1 MYLLSGPQL
10 PRLPLSL
17 GQIVF
22 ENVYESFK
30 IVSIVYKMSLKDEK
44 ISFSEQISARLHRW
58 VQRTSIKVRNEKA
71 QSVRINNE
79 ENQDVISESQ
89 VNKSNP
95 RDVISESQVNKSNPR
110 EDFARRSRESRSY
123 EELEKALKDLI
134 NNCVTSSSV
143 SREGNDNTNINIT
156 REKNNNMKL
165 ETTTKTNCKNVGEC
179 VSPSGSDCVQE
190 KNYSVTS
197 LETNVDALPH
207 CDPKQSDVGETLTKK
222 KVKESSEKT
231 TVNENEANVF
241 SLEENEGNVEHEE
254 RDGEDFNNFSN
265 AFDSCEI
272 NSSLSNVN
280 KGLNTPIDRLSLETT
295 SSQNVARRLDKKP
308 PLRRIQSEGD
318 ALELK
323 LCFKDNDV
331 TEFAATC
338 IRHAEKKRCSDTT
351 PVYRSVDS
359 SSLFSKL
366 DYEGSELESSFQ
378 CSISNLPDDKES
390 DDILKNVQTIPEVSL
405 GQVDDETD
413 GNLSTVLEHVSL
425 SQRPSSLSFPLETPK
440 RRNKTSSLKNKV
452 FRHSPSTPPRSV
464 LSSSVPVPSPSVPVP
479 ISPQSSLSSPNSS
492 RSTPSPKFRRF
503 PCQPVFYI
511 PKSNES
517 RTSPNSTRSGLVGE
531 QSKEYL
537 I

>member
-1 MYLLSGPQL
+1 
-10 PRLPLSL
+10 
-17 GQIVF
+17 
-22 ENVYESFK
+22 
-30 IVSIVYKMSLKDEK
+30 MSLKDEK
-44 ISFSEQISARLHRW
+44 ISFSDQISARLHRW

-89 VNKSNP
+89 
-95 RDVISESQVNKSNPR
+95 ENKSNPR
-110 EDFARRSRESRSY
+110 EQFARRSRQSRSY
-123 EELEKALKDLI
+123 EELEKALKDLM

-143 SREGNDNTNINIT
+143 LQEGSDSANINIT
-156 REKNNNMKL
+156 REKSNNMKP

-179 VSPSGSDCVQE
+179 VSPSGSDCAQE
-190 KNYSVTS
+190 KNCSATS
-197 LETNVDALPH
+197 LDTNVDALPH
-207 CDPKQSDVGETLTKK
+207 CEPKQSNVGETLTKK
-222 KVKESSEKT
+222 KAKESLEKT
-231 TVNENEANVF
+231 TANENEASVF

-254 RDGEDFNNFSN
+254 RDDENFNNFSKPL
-265 AFDSCEI
+265 DSCEI

-280 KGLNTPIDRLSLETT
+280 KGLNSSIDRLSLKTP

-323 LCFKDNDV
+323 LCFKDHDV

-338 IRHAEKKRCSDTT
+338 IKHAEKKRLSVTT
-351 PVYRSVDS
+351 PNVYQSVDN
-359 SSLFSKL
+359 SSLFSEL
-366 DYEGSELESSFQ
+366 DYDGTELESSLQF
-378 CSISNLPDDKES
+378 SISNLPNYKDSE
-390 DDILKNVQTIPEVSL
+390 DILKNVQTIPEVSL

-413 GNLSTVLEHVSL
+413 GNLSAVLEHVSL

-452 FRHSPSTPPRSV
+452 FRHSLSTPPRSV

-503 PCQPVFYI
+503 PCQPVFYV

-517 RTSPNSTRSGLVGE
+517 RTSPNSTQSGPVGE

>member
-1 MYLLSGPQL
+1 M
-10 PRLPLSL
+10 
-17 GQIVF
+17 
-22 ENVYESFK
+22 SF
-30 IVSIVYKMSLKDEK
+30 KDEK
-44 ISFSEQISARLHRW
+44 ISFSDQISARLHRW

-71 QSVRINNE
+71 QSVRINDE
-79 ENQDVISESQ
+79 ENQ
-89 VNKSNP
+89 
-95 RDVISESQVNKSNPR
+95 DVISESQVNKSNPR
-110 EDFARRSRESRSY
+110 EDFARKSRESRSY
-123 EELEKALKDLI
+123 EELEKALKDLV
-134 NNCVTSSSV
+134 NNCVTRSSV
-143 SREGNDNTNINIT
+143 LQEGNDNTNINIT

-190 KNYSVTS
+190 KNCSGTSV
-197 LETNVDALPH
+197 ETNVDALPH
-207 CDPKQSDVGETLTKK
+207 CEPKQSDVGETFTKK
-222 KVKESSEKT
+222 KAKESLGKT
-231 TVNENEANVF
+231 TVNENEASVF
-241 SLEENEGNVEHEE
+241 SLEENEGNIEHEK
-254 RDGEDFNNFSN
+254 RDDEDFNNFSKPL
-265 AFDSCEI
+265 DSCEI

-280 KGLNTPIDRLSLETT
+280 KGLNAPIDRLSLKTP

-323 LCFKDNDV
+323 LCFKDHDV

-338 IRHAEKKRCSDTT
+338 IRHAEKKRFSDTI
-351 PVYRSVDS
+351 PVYRSEDNS
-359 SSLFSKL
+359 SRFSKL
-366 DYEGSELESSFQ
+366 DYEGTEQESSFQ
-378 CSISNLPDDKES
+378 FSISSLPNYKDSE
-390 DDILKNVQTIPEVSL
+390 DILKNVRTTPEVSL

-464 LSSSVPVPSPSVPVP
+464 LSSSVPVP

-517 RTSPNSTRSGLVGE
+517 QTSPNSTRCGSVE
-531 QSKEYL
+531 KQSKEYL